1 MSYNKIQ
8 DFDLNFTNSGNENQS
23 KLIYLKDIQNK
34 SLKLNNKLVFKN
46 NATSKIL
53 SDSSENNE
61 LVKITGNLLTNKSV
75 FSQEII
81 ANSSLHIKKTNDLLD
96 SNDLFKIIKNISAS
110 SIDINSYNQ
119 NKKIKIS
126 SKNQILF
133 TNNSSNSFFSKEI
146 VGQFINDSLGNQIL
160 KGKDGVNIEV
170 KEKNGKKYFEIDYSS
185 NVSNNLDSKLAYKT
199 IIKWNGIDTTNSDK
213 DSGNRYSFLIQS
225 GSPIGAGPDGP
236 TSITNL
242 NNSRKTRLKLKLNN
256 NYEKWSVGKHF
267 IYIDTSE
274 INSNLHVAI
283 NGVPTIS
290 RYEMIIDLS
299 QSNLNN
305 DRQWKTGDEL
315 YFYLNLQSIGQT
327 ELNKLA
333 DGVHISSTYIVSNPI
348 YFSGTTRTYNSAV
361 PATIGK
367 RSILEVGLHQSNTF
381 PSISYYTFDTTSSAL
396 QFWLPLLTDI
406 GTTLKEGDIF
416 LFKKK
421 AGAKDLIICP
431 NSTNTGAITIT
442 DKLCLKW
449 QNGAWADVTSA
460 EYASHIQTINYNI
473 DSVYNRYQ
481 YVLIMPQN
489 HRFFIDNNLSNNSKL
504 QNSFILKRVV
514 DTYDSV
520 WFNDKEPGFNFIGK
534 EKLKT
539 ITELENCVIF
549 NPSHSQSSFSLRFLG
564 NNDPSRPGIGT
575 WIIR

>member
-81 ANSSLHIKKTNDLLD
+81 TNSSLHIKKTNDLLD
-96 SNDLFKIIKNISAS
+96 SSDLFKIIKNISTS
-110 SIDINSYNQ
+110 SIDINSYIQ

-133 TNNSSNSFFSKEI
+133 TDNSSNSFFSKEI
-146 VGQFINDSLGNQIL
+146 IGQFINDSLGNQIL
-160 KGKDGVNIEV
+160 RGKDGVNIEV

-185 NVSNNLDSKLAYKT
+185 NVSNNPDSKLAYKT
-199 IIKWNGIDTTNSDK
+199 IIKWNGIDTINSDK
-213 DSGNRYSFLIQS
+213 DSNDRYSFLIQS
-225 GSPIGAGPDGP
+225 GNSSGPDGP
-236 TSITNL
+236 SSITNL
-242 NNSRKTRLKLKLNN
+242 SNSRKTMLKLKINN

-274 INSNLHVAI
+274 INNNSHLVI

-299 QSNLNN
+299 QPDLNN

-315 YFYLNLQSIGQT
+315 YFYLNLQSVPSPTNEEARGIFIDSKT
-327 ELNKLA
+327 IA
-333 DGVHISSTYIVSNPI
+333 TNPE
-348 YFSGTTRTYNSAV
+348 YKSGTVRTQNSNNTNNVLKLNQHQTRSV
-361 PATIGK
+361 D
-367 RSILEVGLHQSNTF
+367 L
-381 PSISYYTFDTTSSAL
+381 PSISYYTFDTNSSAL
-396 QFWLPLLTDI
+396 SFFTPTSNEGAQN
-406 GTTLKEGDIF
+406 GDIILLNVLGTSSNALTIYLTTSTLSATKLPSLTGVRKTCIKF
-416 LFKKK
+416 N
-421 AGAKDLIICP
+421 GSSWVETP
-431 NSTNTGAITIT
+431 NEYDTH
-442 DKLCLKW
+442 LK
-449 QNGAWADVTSA
+449 S
-460 EYASHIQTINYNI
+460 INYHLNP
-473 DSVYNRYQ
+473 VYNRYQ
-481 YVLIMPQN
+481 YILIMPQN

-504 QNSFILKRVV
+504 QNSFVLKRIV

-520 WFNDKEPGFNFIGK
+520 WFNDNLANFNFIGRQ
-534 EKLKT
+534 KLKT